1 MKILFVTDLHGD
13 TAKYRL
19 VLEIAKKNKVKAVIN
34 GGDMLCLEDDIHSTQ
49 REFIEGFLSDHF
61 GEYEKAGIYHL
72 GYLGNDDLKIHDAC
86 FNEICSKHPHT
97 VNLAQARFELESFE
111 FIGMNWVA
119 DYPFQLKDRCRR
131 DTEDYVFQR
140 QFGAGVLS
148 TEKGFEELS
157 DWVAH
162 AATLPTIE
170 EELELLPKPKN
181 PDKAVYVM
189 HMPPNRHRAGYLPG
203 WARGWLTSDI
213 QLHQEAS
220 ATVNLAWPYPRI
232 AITYRDMERQNRGN
246 RLHPTRTAK
255 IGPFELCHHQP
266 ERYASE
272 KIRGAVKLISS

>member
-13 TAKYRL
+13 TVKYQL
-19 VLEIAKKNKVKAVIN
+19 VLEIAKRNEVKAVIN
-34 GGDMLCLEDDIHSTQ
+34 GGDMLCLEDDIHRTQ
-49 REFIEGFLSDHF
+49 REFIEGFLSDYF
-61 GEYEKAGIYHL
+61 AEYDKAGIYHL

-86 FNEICSKHPHT
+86 FNEICSKYPHA

-131 DTEDYVFQR
+131 DNKDYVFQR

-181 PDKAVYVM
+181 PDKNVYVM
-189 HMPPNRHRAGYLPG
+189 HMPPNRIGLDICQDG
-203 WARGWLTSDI
+203 RGVGSQAIYNFIKKRQPRLT
-213 QLHQEAS
+213 LHGHIHES
-220 ATVNLAWPYPRI
+220 PS
-232 AITYRDMERQNRGN
+232 
-246 RLHPTRTAK
+246 RTGIWNAK
-255 IGPFELCHHQP
+255 IGETVCIQPGQLKSDLLSYVIINLNDMNAKRFEEP
-266 ERYASE
+266 SN
-272 KIRGAVKLISS
+272 